1 MSFPFLS
8 AFFFVMEAIGNTF
21 SVHILL
27 TLVWKVIV
35 WVAFKVVMDQQ
46 MTTQLTHSVQSDQD
60 NTGWQQQRT
69 KNIKPQKP

>member
-1 MSFPFLS
+1 
-8 AFFFVMEAIGNTF
+8 MEAIGNTF

-60 NTGWQQQRT
+60 NTGWQQQRA